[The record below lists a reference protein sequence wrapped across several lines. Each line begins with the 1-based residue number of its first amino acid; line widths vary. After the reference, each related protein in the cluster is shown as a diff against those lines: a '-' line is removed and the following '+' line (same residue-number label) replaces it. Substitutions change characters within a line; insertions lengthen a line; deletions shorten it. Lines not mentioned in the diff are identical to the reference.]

1 MNEDKNEIVKIM
13 RPTEDLGLIGDKISE
28 KVNKWDQKLKRCLS
42 WYILAM
48 LETSFLGN
56 IVTGKWVSRLVRG
69 VVRAGR
75 GFQKLESNIESN
87 FVLALLHRLGTI
99 KITNYKLDYQ
109 LRTYLMEISHEAI
122 YLK

>member
-1 MNEDKNEIVKIM
+1 MIKLVEKLTNETKNWKGVFPGIF
-13 RPTEDLGLIGDKISE
+13 
-28 KVNKWDQKLKRCLS
+28 
-42 WYILAM
+42 LAM